1 MMSQHH
7 EQMEWSHKNG
17 NDKKHMGD
25 ITKKNIYIYR
35 YTRSGGPHLVGWE
48 LTCDSKATK
57 KQKASQSRANMY
69 TCYSDIIQYGIIAK
83 LY

>member
-1 MMSQHH
+1 M
-7 EQMEWSHKNG
+7 
-17 NDKKHMGD
+17 
-25 ITKKNIYIYR
+25 
-35 YTRSGGPHLVGWE
+35 RSGGPHLVGWE